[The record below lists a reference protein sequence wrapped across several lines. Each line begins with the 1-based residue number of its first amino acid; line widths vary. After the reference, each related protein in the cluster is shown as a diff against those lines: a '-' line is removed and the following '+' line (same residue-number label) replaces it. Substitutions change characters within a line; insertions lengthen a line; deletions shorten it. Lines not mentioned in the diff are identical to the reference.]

1 MLVAAPSSDPKTET
15 DIDTGASIDLKA
27 IRSPRWVR
35 VFGAFSALF
44 FAAFVVLH
52 LLGGGLRHH
61 SLPDVG
67 SSRAPPD
74 PAEVRSADDARRDP
88 AQP

>member
-1 MLVAAPSSDPKTET
+1 MLVATSSSDPKTRTE
-15 DIDTGASIDLKA
+15 IDTGASTDPKA
-27 IRSPRWVR
+27 IRAPRWVR

-61 SLPDVG
+61 SLPDV
-67 SSRAPPD
+67 SSPRAPPD
-74 PAEVRSADDARRDP
+74 PAELRSADDARRDP
-88 AQP
+88 ARP